1 MILIKKYANRRLYD
15 TSASAYI
22 TLSECADI
30 IRAGTEVQIIDAKSK
45 QDITVIVMIQI
56 IMECEQNF
64 QILPVAALRQI
75 IKVYGSRSG
84 SLLSRYLERTM
95 SSFAHHHLDLDE
107 ALEASLDAIE
117 KDRQP
122 EIGRPAQT
130 DVFDSRKRELLEQLQ
145 IEMKQLSAR
154 IQKL

>member
-15 TSASAYI
+15 TSSSAYI

-30 IRAGTEVQIIDAKSK
+30 IRTGTEVQIIDAKSR
-45 QDITVIVMIQI
+45 QDITAIVMIQI
-56 IMECEQNF
+56 IMECEQHF

-75 IKVYGSRSG
+75 IKAYGSRSG

-95 SSFAHHHLDLDE
+95 SSFAHHHLDLDD

-117 KDRQP
+117 KDVQP
-122 EIGRPAQT
+122 ART
-130 DVFDSRKRELLEQLQ
+130 DGLDGRKRELLEQLQ
-145 IEMKQLSAR
+145 TEMMQLSAR